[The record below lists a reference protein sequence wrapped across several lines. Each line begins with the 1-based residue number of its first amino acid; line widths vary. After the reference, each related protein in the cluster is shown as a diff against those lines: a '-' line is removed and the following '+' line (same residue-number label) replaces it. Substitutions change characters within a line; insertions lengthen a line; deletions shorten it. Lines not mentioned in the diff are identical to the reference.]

1 MKLDDPVLGAFPP
14 AGFLAGRLSPSVGG
28 QMLDHNSEGLLEA
41 WAFDGRGGGR
51 RLTWDEARAVGQPE
65 DGFLW
70 LHFRSAPRLSQ
81 DWLRHE
87 SGIDHIILEGML
99 DDESRPR
106 CSLFNDSAFLVL
118 RAVNLHRN
126 ALPEDLLGLHMWVDA
141 RRIITLQHEPISAI
155 ADYVDALGRARCP
168 RTQGEMVAE
177 LSLRLVDRLDAVI
190 SALMDEADEL
200 EDAVQ
205 TAEASALLPK
215 LAILRRV
222 SIKLRRHIAPQREA
236 LNHFSTED
244 DPWLGPK
251 DRTRLRD
258 AADRVA
264 RFTEEL
270 DSIRERASLIRDQMV
285 DRRAEQMN
293 KSMLVLAVVTV
304 LFAPL
309 TFVSGLFGM
318 NVGGIPGVDDP
329 ESFWLISVLLV
340 VFALSLTW
348 LFKRLRWI

>member
-1 MKLDDPVLGAFPP
+1 MAD
-14 AGFLAGRLSPSVGG
+14 
-28 QMLDHNSEGLLEA
+28 QHNEGLLEA
-41 WAFDGRGGGR
+41 WYFDGEGGGR
-51 RLTWDEARAVGQPE
+51 RIAWDEVQAQEAMDE
-65 DGFLW
+65 GFVW
-70 LHFRSAPRLSQ
+70 LHFRCLPKQPQ
-81 DWLRHE
+81 DWLREH
-87 SGIDHIILEGML
+87 SGIDRIILEGML

-118 RAVNLHRN
+118 RAVNLQRN
-126 ALPEDLLGLHMWVDA
+126 SLPEDLLGLHLWVEA

-155 ADYVDALGRARCP
+155 GDYVDALSRAKKP
-168 RTQGEMVAE
+168 RTQGEMVAD
-177 LSLRLVDRLDAVI
+177 LSLRLVDRLDTVI

-200 EDAVQ
+200 EDSVE
-205 TAEASALLPK
+205 TSESRDLLPK

-251 DRTRLRD
+251 DRTRIRD

-304 LFAPL
+304 VFAPL

-329 ESFWLISVLLV
+329 ESFWLISFLLV
-340 VFALSLTW
+340 AFALSLSW
-348 LFKRLRWI
+348 LFRRLRWI

>member
-1 MKLDDPVLGAFPP
+1 MAD
-14 AGFLAGRLSPSVGG
+14 
-28 QMLDHNSEGLLEA
+28 QQNEGLLEA
-41 WAFDGRGGGR
+41 WIFDGNGGGR
-51 RLTWDEARAVGQPE
+51 RLAWDEVESQKDPAE
-65 DGFLW
+65 GFVW
-70 LHFRSAPRLSQ
+70 LHFRCLPRHPQ
-81 DWLRHE
+81 EWLRE
-87 SGIDHIILEGML
+87 RSGIDRIILEGML

-106 CSLFNDSAFLVL
+106 CSLFNDAAFLVL
-118 RAVNLHRN
+118 RAVNLQRN
-126 ALPEDLLGLHMWVDA
+126 ALPEELLGLHMWVES
-141 RRIITLQHEPISAI
+141 RRVITLQHEPISAI
-155 ADYVDALGRARCP
+155 ADYVDALARARCP
-168 RTQGEMVAE
+168 RTQGEMVAD
-177 LSLRLVDRLDAVI
+177 LSLRLVDRLDVVI

-200 EDAVQ
+200 EDAVE
-205 TAEASALLPK
+205 TADSRDLLPK
-215 LAILRRV
+215 LSILRRV

-251 DRTRLRD
+251 DRTRIRD

-304 LFAPL
+304 VFAPL

-318 NVGGIPGVDDP
+318 NVGGIPGTEDP
-329 ESFWLISVLLV
+329 ESFWLISFLLV
-340 VFALSLTW
+340 TLAASLSW
-348 LFKRLRWI
+348 LFHRMRWI

>member
-1 MKLDDPVLGAFPP
+1 MAD
-14 AGFLAGRLSPSVGG
+14 
-28 QMLDHNSEGLLEA
+28 QQSEGLLEA
-41 WAFDGRGGGR
+41 WRFDGEGGGR
-51 RLTWDEARAVGQPE
+51 RISWEEVLAPE
-65 DGFLW
+65 PLGEGFVW
-70 LHFRSAPRLSQ
+70 LHFRCLPKQRQ
-81 DWLRHE
+81 DWLREH
-87 SGIDHIILEGML
+87 SGIDRIILEGML

-106 CSLFNDSAFLVL
+106 CSLFSDSAFLVL
-118 RAVNLHRN
+118 RGVNLQRN
-126 ALPEDLLGLHMWVDA
+126 SLPEDLLGLHMWVEA

-155 ADYVDALGRARCP
+155 ADYVDSLSRARKP
-168 RTQGEMVAE
+168 RTQGEMVAD
-177 LSLRLVDRLDAVI
+177 LSLRLVDRLDTVI
-190 SALMDEADEL
+190 AALMDEADEL
-200 EDAVQ
+200 EDAVE
-205 TAEASALLPK
+205 TSESRDLLPK

-251 DRTRLRD
+251 DRTRIRD

-270 DSIRERASLIRDQMV
+270 DSIRERAALIRDQMV

-304 LFAPL
+304 VFAPL

-340 VFALSLTW
+340 SLALGLSW

>member
-1 MKLDDPVLGAFPP
+1 MAD
-14 AGFLAGRLSPSVGG
+14 
-28 QMLDHNSEGLLEA
+28 QHNEGLLEA
-41 WAFDGRGGGR
+41 WMFDGHGGGR
-51 RLTWDEARAVGQPE
+51 RLAWDEVQTLKDPTE
-65 DGFLW
+65 GFLW
-70 LHFRSAPRLSQ
+70 LHFRSMPKHSQ
-81 DWLRHE
+81 DWLRDQ
-87 SGIDHIILEGML
+87 SGIDRIILEGML

-118 RAVNLHRN
+118 RAVNLQRN
-126 ALPEDLLGLHMWVDA
+126 SLPEELLGLHMWVDA

-155 ADYVDALGRARCP
+155 ADYVDALVRARCP
-168 RTQGEMVAE
+168 RTQGEMVAD
-177 LSLRLVDRLDAVI
+177 LSLRLVDRLDTVI

-200 EDAVQ
+200 EDGVE
-205 TAEASALLPK
+205 TAESKDLLPK

-251 DRTRLRD
+251 DRTRIRD
-258 AADRVA
+258 ASDRVA

-304 LFAPL
+304 VFAPL

-329 ESFWLISVLLV
+329 ESFWLISFLLV
-340 VFALSLTW
+340 TFALCLGW
-348 LFKRLRWI
+348 LFRRLRWI

>member
-1 MKLDDPVLGAFPP
+1 MTV
-14 AGFLAGRLSPSVGG
+14 
-28 QMLDHNSEGLLEA
+28 QHSEGLIEA

-51 RLTWDEARAVGQPE
+51 RLTWEEATGPFEDAQ
-65 DGFLW
+65 DGFIW
-70 LHFRSAPRLSQ
+70 LHFRRMPRGPQ
-81 DWLRHE
+81 DWLRDQ
-87 SGIDHIILEGML
+87 SGIDRLILEGML
-99 DDESRPR
+99 EDESRPR

-126 ALPEDLLGLHMWVDA
+126 AIPEELLGLHMWVDA

-155 ADYVDALGRARCP
+155 ADYVDSLARARCP
-168 RTQGEMVAE
+168 RTQGEMVAD
-177 LSLRLVDRLDAVI
+177 LSLRLVDRLDTVI
-190 SALMDEADEL
+190 TALMDEADEL
-200 EDAVQ
+200 EDAV
-205 TAEASALLPK
+205 EVWESGDILPK

-251 DRTRLRD
+251 DRTRIRD

-270 DSIRERASLIRDQMV
+270 DSIRERAALIRDQMV
-285 DRRAEQMN
+285 DRRSEQMN
-293 KSMLVLAVVTV
+293 KSMLVLAAVTV
-304 LFAPL
+304 VFAPL

-318 NVGGIPGVDDP
+318 NVGGIPGTENP
-329 ESFWLISVLLV
+329 ESFWLISVLLIS
-340 VFALSLTW
+340 FALSLTW
-348 LFKRLRWI
+348 LFRRLKWV

>member
-1 MKLDDPVLGAFPP
+1 MAD
-14 AGFLAGRLSPSVGG
+14 
-28 QMLDHNSEGLLEA
+28 QYSEGLLEA
-41 WAFDGRGGGR
+41 WRFDGEGGGT
-51 RLTWDEARAVGQPE
+51 RLSWDEVHALDPIS
-65 DGFLW
+65 DGFVW
-70 LHFRSAPRLSQ
+70 LHFRCLPKQ
-81 DWLRHE
+81 PQEWLREH
-87 SGIDHIILEGML
+87 SGIDRIILEGML

-106 CSLFNDSAFLVL
+106 CSLFSDSAFLVL
-118 RAVNLHRN
+118 RGVNLQRN
-126 ALPEDLLGLHMWVDA
+126 SLPEDLLGLHMWVEP

-155 ADYVDALGRARCP
+155 ADYVDSLTRARKP
-168 RTQGEMVAE
+168 RTQGEMVAD
-177 LSLRLVDRLDAVI
+177 LSLRLVDRLDTVI
-190 SALMDEADEL
+190 AALMDEADEL
-200 EDAVQ
+200 EDAVE
-205 TAEASALLPK
+205 TSEPRDLLPK
-215 LAILRRV
+215 LSVLRRV

-251 DRTRLRD
+251 DRTRIRD
-258 AADRVA
+258 APDRVA

-304 LFAPL
+304 VFAPL

-329 ESFWLISVLLV
+329 ESFWLITFLLV
-340 VFALSLTW
+340 SFALGLSW
-348 LFKRLRWI
+348 LFKRLKWI

>member
-1 MKLDDPVLGAFPP
+1 MAD
-14 AGFLAGRLSPSVGG
+14 
-28 QMLDHNSEGLLEA
+28 QYSEGLLEA
-41 WAFDGRGGGR
+41 WRFDGEGGGS
-51 RLTWDEARAVGQPE
+51 RLSWDEVHALDPIS
-65 DGFLW
+65 DGFVW
-70 LHFRSAPRLSQ
+70 LHFRCLPKQ
-81 DWLRHE
+81 PQQWLREH
-87 SGIDHIILEGML
+87 SGIDRIILEGML

-106 CSLFNDSAFLVL
+106 CSLFSDSAFLVL
-118 RAVNLHRN
+118 RGVNLQRN
-126 ALPEDLLGLHMWVDA
+126 SLPEDLLGLHMWVEP

-155 ADYVDALGRARCP
+155 ADYVDSLTRARKP
-168 RTQGEMVAE
+168 RTQGEMVAD
-177 LSLRLVDRLDAVI
+177 LSLRLVDRLDTVI
-190 SALMDEADEL
+190 AALMDEADEL
-200 EDAVQ
+200 EDAVE
-205 TAEASALLPK
+205 TSEARDLLPK
-215 LAILRRV
+215 LSVLRRV

-251 DRTRLRD
+251 DRTRIRD

-304 LFAPL
+304 VFAPL

-329 ESFWLISVLLV
+329 ESFWLITFLLV
-340 VFALSLTW
+340 TLAVSLSW
-348 LFKRLRWI
+348 LFKRLKWI

>member
-1 MKLDDPVLGAFPP
+1 MTV
-14 AGFLAGRLSPSVGG
+14 
-28 QMLDHNSEGLLEA
+28 QHSEGLLEA
-41 WAFDGRGGGR
+41 WAFDGRGAGR
-51 RLTWDEARAVGQPE
+51 RLTWEEATLGQGPE
-65 DGFLW
+65 KGFYW
-70 LHFRSAPRLSQ
+70 LHFRRMPRGPQ
-81 DWLRHE
+81 DWLRDH

-106 CSLFNDSAFLVL
+106 CSLLNDSAFLVL

-126 ALPEDLLGLHMWVDA
+126 AIPEDLLGLHMWVEA

-155 ADYVDALGRARCP
+155 ADYVDALARGRCP

-177 LSLRLVDRLDAVI
+177 LSLRLVDRLDSVI
-190 SALMDEADEL
+190 MALMDEADEL
-200 EDAVQ
+200 EDAV
-205 TAEASALLPK
+205 ESWEPKDLLPK
-215 LAILRRV
+215 LSILRRTA
-222 SIKLRRHIAPQREA
+222 IKLRRHIAPQREA

-251 DRTRLRD
+251 DRTRIRD

-304 LFAPL
+304 VFAPL

-318 NVGGIPGVDDP
+318 NVGGIPGTEDP
-329 ESFWLISVLLV
+329 ESFWMISFLLTTLAV
-340 VFALSLTW
+340 SLTW
-348 LFKRLRWI
+348 LFRRLKWV

>member
-1 MKLDDPVLGAFPP
+1 MSAPDT
-14 AGFLAGRLSPSVGG
+14 
-28 QMLDHNSEGLLEA
+28 EGLLEG
-41 WAFDGRGGGR
+41 WQFDGRGGGR
-51 RLTWDEARAVGQPE
+51 RLDWDEVRNLGPIE
-65 DGFLW
+65 EGFVW
-70 LHFRSAPRLSQ
+70 LHFRRLQRSPQ
-81 DWLRHE
+81 DWLCNQ
-87 SGIDHIILEGML
+87 SGIDPLILEGML
-99 DDESRPR
+99 EDESRPR
-106 CSLFNDSAFLVL
+106 CSLFADSAFLVL

-155 ADYVDALGRARCP
+155 ADYVESLGRARCP
-168 RTQGEMVAE
+168 RTQGEMVSD
-177 LSLRLVDRLDAVI
+177 LGLRLVDRLDPVI

-200 EDAVQ
+200 EDAVEK
-205 TAEASALLPK
+205 AEARDLLPK
-215 LAILRRV
+215 LAILRRLA
-222 SIKLRRHIAPQREA
+222 IKLRRHIAPQREA

-270 DSIRERASLIRDQMV
+270 DSIRERAALIRDQMV

-304 LFAPL
+304 VFAPL

-329 ESFWLISVLLV
+329 ESFWLISALLIAL
-340 VFALSLTW
+340 ALSLAW
-348 LFKRLRWI
+348 LFRRLRWV